1 MPAISKYSPTRDVYL
16 DSILGGSKWASQT
29 LTFSFPTN
37 PAFYGKG
44 YGSGEPSANFEP
56 FNPVQQTATRSTL
69 KMYSSVANL
78 KFTEVTETPNQHA
91 TLRLAESDKPKTA
104 WAYTPNT
111 AAAGGD
117 AWFNNS
123 KNYYD
128 NPIRGNYAWLT
139 IIHELGHALGLK
151 HPHQASGSF
160 GVMPPAYDSLEY
172 TVMSYHSYAGSP
184 LAGYTNETWSY
195 PQSPMMFDIA
205 AVQTLYGANYTTNS
219 SATVYTWAPNTG
231 EMFINGVG
239 QGAPGGNKIF
249 VTVWDGGGND
259 TYDLSNYTTDLK
271 ASLQASKWSTVST
284 EQLANLGQGHFAA
297 GNIANALLYKNNPAS
312 LIENVVGGSGNDTLV
327 GNRADNTITGGPGDD
342 AINGQGG
349 RNTAVYSGPST
360 DYAYTETADGS
371 WTVTDLRAG
380 SPDGT
385 DSLQNIRLL
394 KFSDTVVAI
403 GPENAA
409 PVAPNDSYTTSQNKK
424 LVVGGARRERQ
435 RQRCGRRRVVG
446 HLG

>member
-1 MPAISKYSPTRDVYL
+1 MPAISKYSPTGNVYL
-16 DSILGGSKWASQT
+16 DSILGGSKWAAQT

-37 PAFYGKG
+37 SAFYGKG
-44 YGSGEPSANFEP
+44 YGSGEASANFEA
-56 FNPVQQTATRSTL
+56 FNPVQQAATRSTL

-78 KFTEVTETPNQHA
+78 QFTEITETPKQHA
-91 TLRLAESDKPKTA
+91 ALRLAESDKPGTA
-104 WAYTPNT
+104 WAYRPST

-128 NPIRGNYAWLT
+128 NPIKGNYAWLT

-271 ASLQASKWSTVST
+271 ASLQAGKWSTVST
-284 EQLANLGQGHFAA
+284 KQLANLGQDHFAA

-327 GNRADNTITGGPGDD
+327 GNRANNTITGGAGND

-360 DYAYTETADGS
+360 DYAFTENG
-371 WTVTDLRAG
+371 
-380 SPDGT
+380 
-385 DSLQNIRLL
+385 
-394 KFSDTVVAI
+394 
-403 GPENAA
+403 
-409 PVAPNDSYTTSQNKK
+409 
-424 LVVGGARRERQ
+424 
-435 RQRCGRRRVVG
+435 
-446 HLG
+446 